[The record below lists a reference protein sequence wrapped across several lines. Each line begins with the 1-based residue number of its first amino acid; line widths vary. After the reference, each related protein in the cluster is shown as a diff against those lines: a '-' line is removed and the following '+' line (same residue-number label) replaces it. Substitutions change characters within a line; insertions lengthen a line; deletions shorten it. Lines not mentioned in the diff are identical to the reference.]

1 MILDDAVV
9 SSVAAGIR
17 AGIGEEPFS
26 VAIPGTTDV
35 TYLVPAGVPCVICGP
50 GDLARVH
57 RENERVPVAE
67 LGVAARAYALVAWEY
82 SATAAP

>member
-17 AGIGEEPFS
+17 AGTVEEPSSF
-26 VAIPGTTDV
+26 AFPGTTDA

-50 GDLARVH
+50 GDS
-57 RENERVPVAE
+57 
-67 LGVAARAYALVAWEY
+67 ARAYAL
-82 SATAAP
+82 AA

>member
-9 SSVAAGIR
+9 FYVAAGIR
-17 AGIGEEPFS
+17 AGIGEEPSSF
-26 VAIPGTTDV
+26 AFPGTTDA

-50 GDLARVH
+50 GNLARAH

-67 LGVAARAYALVAWEY
+67 VVVATCAYALAAGEY